1 MGKQLQKPLLRRA
14 LTVALMTTASFAVCL
29 PQTASATTLMDL
41 LRGRSEKRQEV
52 RPAEVIPPAQL
63 ADPEPI
69 SKVASPRY
77 YTYKP
82 DAQKAIAITAPET
95 PIAAFGADHDL
106 AVAHLAMSQVRVTAT
121 QNVADA
127 VQKYYNNNGAL
138 IWVDSNG
145 VAEKAKTAMD
155 ALALADTV
163 GLDPADYAVTVPQDL
178 ASMGDQARQQA
189 LMKFEL
195 ELSAKMLTYVQD
207 TVRGRI
213 DPNRISGYYDFKR
226 KSVPLEPVLD
236 MLRMSPDVG
245 AYLRGRDPSSPQ
257 FLALKAEL
265 KKLMEQDQEQQ
276 SQTVTINLKGI
287 LKPGGS
293 NPELANI
300 IAGVKAY
307 GSDALK
313 TDNALTLTNYT
324 GTPEYT
330 PELVSLVEAY
340 QKEQG
345 LKPDGVVGPATVR
358 TMVGHSDA
366 DKIEKLVVAMEE
378 LRWLPAD
385 LGPRYVLINAAA
397 FEAYYINDRQQ
408 QLAMRV
414 VVGGPGHQTYFFQNT
429 IQTVEFNPYW
439 GVPRSIIINEMLPKL
454 RRDPSYLDRL
464 GYEVSYKGRRVRSSQ
479 IDWNTTSDV
488 DVRQPPGSDN
498 ALGDLKILFPN
509 AHAIYMHDT
518 PAKSF
523 FKRDMRAL
531 SHGCVRLS
539 EPRVMA
545 AAVMNTTVGDINQQ
559 IASGQNR
566 AVQVPQKFP
575 VYVAYFTAW
584 PDKDG
589 VVRYYDDVYN
599 RDEATRKAFVATSA
613 ARAGDAKVAVKN

>member
-1 MGKQLQKPLLRRA
+1 M
-14 LTVALMTTASFAVCL
+14 TVALLTTAAFAVCL
-29 PQTASATTLMDL
+29 PQAAGATTLMDL

-52 RPAEVIPPAQL
+52 KPAEVIPPAQL

-69 SKVASPRY
+69 SKVAAPRY
-77 YTYKP
+77 YTYKTDP
-82 DAQKAIAITAPET
+82 QKLISITPPAT
-95 PIAAFGADHDL
+95 PIAAFGADHDF
-106 AVAHLAMSQVRVTAT
+106 AVAHLAMSQVKVSAPPD
-121 QNVADA
+121 VAQA
-127 VQKYYNNNGAL
+127 VQNYYNKNGAL
-138 IWVDSNG
+138 IWVNG
-145 VAEKAKTAMD
+145 DAIADKAKAAAD
-155 ALALADTV
+155 ALAAADTV
-163 GLDPADYAVTVPQDL
+163 GLDPADYAVSQPQGLEGLD
-178 ASMGDQARQQA
+178 SDARKQA

-207 TVRGRI
+207 TVRGRL
-213 DPNRISGYYDFKR
+213 DPNRISGYHDFKR
-226 KSVPLEPVLD
+226 KPVPLDPVLD
-236 MLRMSPDVG
+236 LLRASPDVA
-245 AYLRGRDPSSPQ
+245 AYLRGRDPASPQ
-257 FLALKAEL
+257 FVALKNEL
-265 KKLMEQDQEQQ
+265 KNLVSADRQQ
-276 SQTVTINLKGI
+276 QVQPVSINLQGT

-293 NPELANI
+293 SPELPNI

-313 TDNALTLTNYT
+313 IDNALTLTNYA
-324 GTPEYT
+324 GTTDYT
-330 PELVSLVEAY
+330 PELVKLMQAY
-340 QKEQG
+340 QKERG
-345 LKPDGVVGPATVR
+345 LKADGVIGPATVR
-358 TMVGHSDA
+358 TMVGHSNA
-366 DKIEKLVVAMEE
+366 EKIEKLVVAMEQ

-385 LGPRYVLINAAA
+385 LGPRYVFINQPA
-397 FEAYYINDRQQ
+397 FQAYYFNDHQQ

-414 VVGGPGHQTYFFQNT
+414 VVGAPGHQTFFFQNM

-439 GVPRSIIINEMLPKL
+439 GVPRSIIVNEMLPKL
-454 RRDPSYLDRL
+454 RQDPSYLDRL
-464 GYEVSYKGRRVRSSQ
+464 GYEVSYKGRRVQSSQ
-479 IDWNTTSDV
+479 INWNTTSDV
-488 DVRQPPGSDN
+488 DVRQPPSSDN

-531 SHGCVRLS
+531 SHGCVRLA

-545 AAVMNTTVGDINQQ
+545 AAVMNTSVEDINQQ

-589 VVRYYDDVYN
+589 AVQYYDDVYG

-613 ARAGDAKVAVKN
+613 ARAS

>member
-1 MGKQLQKPLLRRA
+1 MGKQLQRPLIRRA
-14 LTVALMTTASFAVCL
+14 LTVALMTTATFATCL

-41 LRGRSEKRQEV
+41 LRGRSEKRQET
-52 RPAEVIPPAQL
+52 RPAEIIPPAQL

-82 DAQKAIAITAPET
+82 DSQKTIAITAPAT
-95 PIAAFGADHDL
+95 PIAAFGQDHDL
-106 AVAHLAMSQVRVTAT
+106 AVAHVAMSQVKVTASPE
-121 QNVADA
+121 VAQA
-127 VQKYYNNNGAL
+127 VEKYYNNNGAL
-138 IWVDSNG
+138 LWVNG
-145 VAEKAKTAMD
+145 GAIADKAKTAID
-155 ALALADTV
+155 ALATADTV
-163 GLDPADYAVTVPQDL
+163 GLDPADYAVSVPQGLD
-178 ASMGDQARQQA
+178 AMDGDARQQA

-207 TVRGRI
+207 TVRGRL
-213 DPNRISGYYDFKR
+213 DPDRISGYHDFKR
-226 KSVPLEPVLD
+226 KPVQLEPVLD
-236 MLRMSPDVG
+236 LLRMSTDVG
-245 AYLRGRDPSSPQ
+245 AYLHGRDPSSPQ
-257 FLALKAEL
+257 FVALKTEL
-265 KKLMEQDQEQQ
+265 KKLMSEDQEQQ
-276 SQTVTINLKGI
+276 VQPVAINLKGI

-293 NPELANI
+293 NPELPNI

-313 TDNALTLTNYT
+313 TDNALTLTNYA

-340 QKEQG
+340 QKERG

-358 TMVGHSDA
+358 TMVGHSNA
-366 DKIEKLVVAMEE
+366 DKIEKLVVAMEQ

-385 LGPRYVLINAAA
+385 LGPRYVFINAAA

-414 VVGGPGHQTYFFQNT
+414 VVGGPGHQTYFFQNM

-439 GVPRSIIINEMLPKL
+439 GVPRSIIVNEMLPKL

-464 GYEVSYKGRRVRSSQ
+464 GYEVSYKGRRVQSSQ
-479 IDWNTTSDV
+479 INWNTTSDV
-488 DVRQPPGSDN
+488 DVRQPPSSDN

-545 AAVMNTTVGDINQQ
+545 AAVMNTSVDEINQQ

-589 VVRYYDDVYN
+589 VVHYYDDIYN

-613 ARAGDAKVAVKN
+613 ARAG

>member
-1 MGKQLQKPLLRRA
+1 MQKPLLSRA
-14 LTVALMTTASFAVCL
+14 LTVALLTTATFAVGL
-29 PQTASATTLMDL
+29 PHTASATTLMDL

-82 DAQKAIAITAPET
+82 DARKAIAITAPAT

-106 AVAHLAMSQVRVTAT
+106 AVAHLAMSQVKVTASPE
-121 QNVADA
+121 VAQA
-127 VQKYYNNNGAL
+127 VQTYYNNKGAL
-138 IWVDSNG
+138 IWVSGNA
-145 VAEKAKTAMD
+145 VAAKAKTAMD
-155 ALALADTV
+155 ALAIADTV
-163 GLDPADYAVTVPQDL
+163 GLDPADYAVTLPQGLEGMD
-178 ASMGDQARQQA
+178 GDARQQA

-207 TVRGRI
+207 TVRGRL
-213 DPNRISGYYDFKR
+213 DPNRISGYHDFKR
-226 KSVPLEPVLD
+226 KPVPLEPVLD
-236 MLRMSPDVG
+236 LLRMSPDVG
-245 AYLRGRDPSSPQ
+245 AYLRGRDPSNPQ

-265 KKLMEQDQEQQ
+265 KKLVSEDQQQ
-276 SQTVTINLKGI
+276 QVQPVSINLKGI

-293 NPELANI
+293 NPELPNI

-330 PELVSLVEAY
+330 PELVTLVEGY
-340 QKEQG
+340 QKERG
-345 LKPDGVVGPATVR
+345 LKADGVIGPATIR
-358 TMVGHSDA
+358 TMVGHSNA
-366 DKIEKLVVAMEE
+366 EKIEKLVVAMEQ
-378 LRWLPAD
+378 LRWMPAD
-385 LGPRYVLINAAA
+385 LGPRYVFINQPA
-397 FEAYYINDRQQ
+397 FQAYYINDHQQ

-414 VVGGPGHQTYFFQNT
+414 VVGAPGHQTYFFQDM

-439 GVPRSIIINEMLPKL
+439 GVPRSIIVNEMLPKL
-454 RRDPSYLDRL
+454 RQDPSYLDRL
-464 GYEVSYKGRRVRSSQ
+464 GYEVSYKGRRVQSSQ
-479 IDWNTTSDV
+479 INWNTTSDV
-488 DVRQPPGSDN
+488 DVRQPPSSDN

-545 AAVMNTTVGDINQQ
+545 AAVMSTTVDDINNQ

-589 VVRYYDDVYN
+589 VVHYYDDVYG

-613 ARAGDAKVAVKN
+613 ARAGQD